1 MRLGALRFLIP
12 AAGFAAVALAAGCV
26 TPSVNKQVT
35 TLGQVDMTGMVCRR
49 AAPTGSSLP
58 KTVCA
63 TQAAWDREDARAIAF
78 SEKLH
83 EESNRQTNT
92 DPFGRMR
99 N

>member
-1 MRLGALRFLIP
+1 MRIASLKCLILV
-12 AAGFAAVALAAGCV
+12 AGFAAAALASGCA

-49 AAPTGSSLP
+49 AVPIGSSLP

-63 TQAAWDREDARAIAF
+63 TQAAWNKQDARALAF
-78 SEKLH
+78 SEQLH
-83 EESNRQTNT
+83 DQSNRQTNT

>member
-1 MRLGALRFLIP
+1 MRIASLTYLIS
-12 AAGFAAVALAAGCV
+12 AAGFAVAALASGCT

-58 KTVCA
+58 KTICA
-63 TQAAWDREDARAIAF
+63 TQAAWDRSDAQAIAF
-78 SEKLH
+78 SEQLH
-83 EESNRQTNT
+83 DESNRQTNT